1 MVLISCQMLN
11 LQCAIFKIATCE
23 EFLIN
28 TKILS
33 FFKKKSKTMHH
44 TKKIPGIRTF
54 FFHISVPNFKA
65 LGQIIK
71 NICTYVLS
79 GGPLI
84 FLEKK
89 VCILDTFLRESCI
102 YFYL

>member
-1 MVLISCQMLN
+1 MLN

-28 TKILS
+28 LKLQNFE
-33 FFKKKSKTMHH
+33 FFQKYSKTMHH

-71 NICTYVLS
+71 NIGTYVLS

-84 FLEKK
+84 Y
-89 VCILDTFLRESCI
+89 RED
-102 YFYL
+102 L

>member
-1 MVLISCQMLN
+1 MIYSYVFTKYDVRKKYDGYTEMGRKTKENI
-11 LQCAIFKIATCE
+11 E
-23 EFLIN
+23 E
-28 TKILS
+28 
-33 FFKKKSKTMHH
+33 KKSKVCNYF
-44 TKKIPGIRTF
+44 KIVNFRNSYSCRYLRIIRRPF
-54 FFHISVPNFKA
+54 D
-65 LGQIIK
+65 
-71 NICTYVLS
+71 LS

>member
-1 MVLISCQMLN
+1 MGRKTKENI
-11 LQCAIFKIATCE
+11 E
-23 EFLIN
+23 E
-28 TKILS
+28 
-33 FFKKKSKTMHH
+33 KKSKVCNYF
-44 TKKIPGIRTF
+44 KI
-54 FFHISVPNFKA
+54 VNFRNSYLFYNGA
-65 LGQIIK
+65 G
-71 NICTYVLS
+71 TYVLS

>member
-1 MVLISCQMLN
+1 MLN

-33 FFKKKSKTMHH
+33 FFKKIRKLCIIQKKK
-44 TKKIPGIRTF
+44 KKIPGIRTF

-71 NICTYVLS
+71 NIGTYVLS

-89 VCILDTFLRESCI
+89 SLYSRYVS
-102 YFYL
+102 